1 MDALVIPASVLSVGV
16 PFGLET
22 ECRTGIQ
29 IEHIFLNPLGK
40 IYFDKNS
47 SHRFDA
53 IAKLVKDAY
62 SPFCRHKILRT
73 DDAVGLHL
81 IFFMKRFHHILRI
94 ATSDATDHKA
104 DRLPPPTVLIF
115 AFFSFLLTSCPI
127 HLLLVYHFLF
137 RKIQLKTFLAAALA
151 AACSLERMMLFC
163 QMEPKLFM
171 KLHIFPYKSKT
182 YIYI

>member
-1 MDALVIPASVLSVGV
+1 MQTQDPEDRRCSLITFDFLHEKV
-16 PFGLET
+16 P
-22 ECRTGIQ
+22 
-29 IEHIFLNPLGK
+29 
-40 IYFDKNS
+40 S
-47 SHRFDA
+47 
-53 IAKLVKDAY
+53 
-62 SPFCRHKILRT
+62 
-73 DDAVGLHL
+73 
-81 IFFMKRFHHILRI
+81 LRI

-127 HLLLVYHFLF
+127 HLILVYHFLF

-171 KLHIFPYKSKT
+171 KLHIFLHKLRAQVPTPPRLGGPCIFSH
-182 YIYI
+182 IVFFC